1 MSSERIAAGGHDAPQ
16 GRRSVSVV
24 IRGRVQG
31 VSYRAW
37 TKKTADGLGLSGSV
51 RNRADGAVEAVF
63 GGEAGAVQHMLD
75 LCRKGPLLARVDEVA
90 VSEGAADPGSGGF
103 VIARDGS

>member
-1 MSSERIAAGGHDAPQ
+1 MDEVRT
-16 GRRSVSVV
+16 VSVV

-37 TKKTADGLGLSGSV
+37 TRKTAEGLGLSGHV
-51 RNRADGAVEAVF
+51 RNRADGAVEGVFSGPAPAV
-63 GGEAGAVQHMLD
+63 ERMLG

-90 VSEGAADPGSGGF
+90 VTEGAPDPVPGGF
-103 VIARDGS
+103 VIGRDGS

>member
-1 MSSERIAAGGHDAPQ
+1 MVDGNQATRD
-16 GRRSVSVV
+16 GRTRTVSVV

-37 TKKTADGLGLSGSV
+37 TKEKADGLGLSGWV
-51 RNRADGAVEAVF
+51 RNRPDRSVEALFSGPSDLVERIL
-63 GGEAGAVQHMLD
+63 G

-90 VSEGAADPGSGGF
+90 VTEGAEAPSSPGFTVERG
-103 VIARDGS
+103 

>member
-1 MSSERIAAGGHDAPQ
+1 M
-16 GRRSVSVV
+16 SVV

-37 TKKTADGLGLSGSV
+37 TKKTAEKLGLSGHV

-63 GGEAGAVQHMLD
+63 GGGAAAVQRMLD

-90 VSEGAADPGSGGF
+90 VSEDAVDPGSDGF